1 MFQYRKKSWN
11 KKIWIAKKIGTQE
24 NDYGTEIPIYDKPVE
39 YMMNVQPLSSETDI
53 AEFGENAKQVQRAVI
68 EYKKYFGE
76 FKEFD
81 VAYLDGVSPLDNGGE
96 FVVNVKDINAERVKI
111 IDNLKV
117 ENLTTGELKC
127 YTCENANYRL
137 YPPRNQ
143 NKVILLYFERLT
155 AK

>member
-1 MFQYRKKSWN
+1 MNCHQQRQVFQYRKKSWN

-24 NDYGTEIPIYDKPVE
+24 NDYGTEIPIYDKPEE
-39 YMMNVQPLSSETDI
+39 YMMNVQPLSSEADI

-81 VAYLDGVSPLDNGGE
+81 VAYLDGVTPDGEEVNG
-96 FVVNVKDINAERVKI
+96 
-111 IDNLKV
+111 
-117 ENLTTGELKC
+117 
-127 YTCENANYRL
+127 ENANYRL

>member
-1 MFQYRKKSWN
+1 MFQYRKKEWN

-24 NDYGTEIPIYDKPVE
+24 NDYGTEIPIYDKPQE
-39 YMMNVQPLSSETDI
+39 YMMNVQPLSSEADI

-68 EYKKYFGE
+68 EYKKYFGK

-81 VAYLDGVSPLDNGGE
+81 VAYLDGVTPDEEEVNG
-96 FVVNVKDINAERVKI
+96 
-111 IDNLKV
+111 
-117 ENLTTGELKC
+117 
-127 YTCENANYRL
+127 ENANYRL

>member
-1 MFQYRKKSWN
+1 MNYHQQRQVFQYRKKEWN
-11 KKIWIAKKIGTQE
+11 KKIWIANKIGTQE
-24 NDYGTEIPIYDKPVE
+24 NDYGTEIPIYDKPEE
-39 YMMNVQPLSSETDI
+39 YMMNVQPLSSEADI

-68 EYKKYFGE
+68 EYKKYFGK

-81 VAYLDGVSPLDNGGE
+81 VAYLDGVTPDGEEVNG
-96 FVVNVKDINAERVKI
+96 
-111 IDNLKV
+111 
-117 ENLTTGELKC
+117 
-127 YTCENANYRL
+127 ENANYRL

>member
-1 MFQYRKKSWN
+1 MNYHQQRQVFQYRKKEWN

-24 NDYGTEIPIYDKPVE
+24 NDYGTEIPIYDKPEE
-39 YMMNVQPLSSETDI
+39 YMMNVQPLSSEADI

-68 EYKKYFGE
+68 EYKKYFGK

-81 VAYLDGVSPLDNGGE
+81 VAYLDGVTPDGEEVNG
-96 FVVNVKDINAERVKI
+96 
-111 IDNLKV
+111 
-117 ENLTTGELKC
+117 
-127 YTCENANYRL
+127 ENANYRL

>member
-1 MFQYRKKSWN
+1 MSQYRKKEWN

-24 NDYGTEIPIYDKPVE
+24 NDYGTEIPIYDKPQE
-39 YMMNVQPLSSETDI
+39 YMMNVQPLSSEADI
-53 AEFGENAKQVQRAVI
+53 AEFGENSKQVQRAVI
-68 EYKKYFGE
+68 KLKEYFDK

-96 FVVNVKDINAERVKI
+96 YVIDVSELDKANIKLINQ
-111 IDNLKV
+111 LKV
-117 ENLTTGELKC
+117 KNLATGKLEY
-127 YTCENANYRL
+127 YTCDNANYRL

>member
-1 MFQYRKKSWN
+1 MKKEWN

-24 NDYGTEIPIYDKPVE
+24 NDYGTEIPIYDKPQA
-39 YMMNVQPLSSETDI
+39 YMMNVQPITSEADI
-53 AEFGENAKQVQRAVI
+53 AEFGENAKQMQKAVI

-81 VAYLDGVSPLDNGGE
+81 VAYLDGVVPSESEANKSKALKVKEIDSKK
-96 FVVNVKDINAERVKI
+96 VKDVNNLPIMEI
-111 IDNLKV
+111 IKDEYFCND
-117 ENLTTGELKC
+117 
-127 YTCENANYRL
+127 ANYRL

-143 NKVILLYFERLT
+143 NKVILLYFTRIT

>member
-1 MFQYRKKSWN
+1 MFQYRKKEWN

-24 NDYGTEIPIYDKPVE
+24 NDYGTEIPIYDKPEE
-39 YMMNVQPLSSETDI
+39 YMMNVQPLSSEADI

-68 EYKKYFGE
+68 EYKKYFGK

-81 VAYLDGVSPLDNGGE
+81 VAYLDGVTPDGEEVNG
-96 FVVNVKDINAERVKI
+96 
-111 IDNLKV
+111 
-117 ENLTTGELKC
+117 
-127 YTCENANYRL
+127 ENANYRL

>member
-1 MFQYRKKSWN
+1 MFQYRKKEWN

-24 NDYGTEIPIYDKPVE
+24 NNYGTEIPIYDKPQE
-39 YMMNVQPLSSETDI
+39 YMMNVQPLSSEADI

-68 EYKKYFGE
+68 EYKKYFGK

-81 VAYLDGVSPLDNGGE
+81 VAYLDGVTPDGEEVNG
-96 FVVNVKDINAERVKI
+96 
-111 IDNLKV
+111 
-117 ENLTTGELKC
+117 
-127 YTCENANYRL
+127 ENANYRL

>member
-1 MFQYRKKSWN
+1 MNCHQQRQVFQYRKKEWN

-39 YMMNVQPLSSETDI
+39 YMMNVQPLSSEADI

-68 EYKKYFGE
+68 EYKKYFGK

-81 VAYLDGVSPLDNGGE
+81 VAYLDGVTPDGEEVNG
-96 FVVNVKDINAERVKI
+96 
-111 IDNLKV
+111 
-117 ENLTTGELKC
+117 
-127 YTCENANYRL
+127 ENANYRL

>member
-1 MFQYRKKSWN
+1 MFQYRKKEWN

-24 NDYGTEIPIYDKPVE
+24 NDYGTEIPIYDKPQE
-39 YMMNVQPLSSETDI
+39 YMMNVQPLSSEADI

-68 EYKKYFGE
+68 EYKKYFGK

-81 VAYLDGVSPLDNGGE
+81 VAYLDGVTPDGEEVNG
-96 FVVNVKDINAERVKI
+96 K
-111 IDNLKV
+111 
-117 ENLTTGELKC
+117 
-127 YTCENANYRL
+127 NANYRL

-143 NKVILLYFERLT
+143 NKVILLYFERLI

>member
-24 NDYGTEIPIYDKPVE
+24 NDYGTEIPIYDKPEV
-39 YMMNVQPLSSETDI
+39 YMMNVQPLSSEADI

-68 EYKKYFGE
+68 ECKKYFGE

-81 VAYLDGVSPLDNGGE
+81 VAYLDGVTPDEEKVNGE
-96 FVVNVKDINAERVKI
+96 D
-111 IDNLKV
+111 
-117 ENLTTGELKC
+117 
-127 YTCENANYRL
+127 ANYRL

>member
-1 MFQYRKKSWN
+1 MNCHQQRQVFQYRKKEWN

-24 NDYGTEIPIYDKPVE
+24 NDYGTEIPIYDKPEE
-39 YMMNVQPLSSETDI
+39 YMMNVQPLSSEADI

-68 EYKKYFGE
+68 ELKKYLGK

-81 VAYLDGVSPLDNGGE
+81 VAYLDSATPDGEEVNG
-96 FVVNVKDINAERVKI
+96 
-111 IDNLKV
+111 
-117 ENLTTGELKC
+117 
-127 YTCENANYRL
+127 ENANYRL

-143 NKVILLYFERLT
+143 NKVILLYFGRLT

>member
-1 MFQYRKKSWN
+1 MNYHQQRQVFQYRKREWN
-11 KKIWIAKKIGTQE
+11 KKIWIAKKIGTRE
-24 NDYGTEIPIYDKPVE
+24 NDYGTEIPIYDKPEE
-39 YMMNVQPLSSETDI
+39 YMMNVQPLSSEADI

-68 EYKKYFGE
+68 EYKKYFGK

-81 VAYLDGVSPLDNGGE
+81 VAYLDGVTPNGE
-96 FVVNVKDINAERVKI
+96 EVN
-111 IDNLKV
+111 
-117 ENLTTGELKC
+117 G
-127 YTCENANYRL
+127 ENANYRL

>member
-24 NDYGTEIPIYDKPVE
+24 NDYGTEIPIYDKPIE
-39 YMMNVQPLSSETDI
+39 YMINVQPLSSEVDI
-53 AEFGENAKQVQRAVI
+53 AEFGENSKQVQRAVI
-68 EYKKYFGE
+68 EYKKYFGK

-81 VAYLDGVSPLDNGGE
+81 VAYLDGVTPDGEEVNG
-96 FVVNVKDINAERVKI
+96 
-111 IDNLKV
+111 
-117 ENLTTGELKC
+117 
-127 YTCENANYRL
+127 ENANYRL

-143 NKVILLYFERLT
+143 NKVIILYFERLT

>member
-1 MFQYRKKSWN
+1 MFQYRKKEWN

-39 YMMNVQPLSSETDI
+39 YMMNVQPLSSEADI

-68 EYKKYFGE
+68 ENRKYFGK

-81 VAYLDGVSPLDNGGE
+81 VAYLDGVTPDEEEVNG
-96 FVVNVKDINAERVKI
+96 
-111 IDNLKV
+111 
-117 ENLTTGELKC
+117 
-127 YTCENANYRL
+127 ENANYRL

-143 NKVILLYFERLT
+143 NKVILLYFERLA

>member
-1 MFQYRKKSWN
+1 MFQYRKKEWN

-24 NDYGTEIPIYDKPVE
+24 NDYGTEIPIYDKPQE
-39 YMMNVQPLSSETDI
+39 YMMNVQPLSSEADI

-68 EYKKYFGE
+68 EYKKYFGK

-81 VAYLDGVSPLDNGGE
+81 VAYLDGVTPDGEKVNG
-96 FVVNVKDINAERVKI
+96 
-111 IDNLKV
+111 
-117 ENLTTGELKC
+117 
-127 YTCENANYRL
+127 ENANYRL

>member
-1 MFQYRKKSWN
+1 MNCHQQRQVFQYRKKSWN

-24 NDYGTEIPIYDKPVE
+24 NDYGTEIPIYDKPEE
-39 YMMNVQPLSSETDI
+39 YMMNVQPLSSEADI

-68 EYKKYFGE
+68 EYKKYFGK

-81 VAYLDGVSPLDNGGE
+81 VAYLDGVTPDGEEVNG
-96 FVVNVKDINAERVKI
+96 
-111 IDNLKV
+111 
-117 ENLTTGELKC
+117 
-127 YTCENANYRL
+127 ENANYRL

>member
-1 MFQYRKKSWN
+1 MNCHQQRQVFQYRKKEWN

-24 NDYGTEIPIYDKPVE
+24 NDYGTEIPVYDKPVE
-39 YMMNVQPLSSETDI
+39 YMMNVQPLSSEADI

-81 VAYLDGVSPLDNGGE
+81 VAYLDGATPDGEEVNG
-96 FVVNVKDINAERVKI
+96 
-111 IDNLKV
+111 
-117 ENLTTGELKC
+117 
-127 YTCENANYRL
+127 ENANYRL

-155 AK
+155 TK

>member
-1 MFQYRKKSWN
+1 MNCHQQRQVFQYRKKEWN

-24 NDYGTEIPIYDKPVE
+24 NDYGTEIPIYDKPQE
-39 YMMNVQPLSSETDI
+39 YMMNVQPLSSEADI

-68 EYKKYFGE
+68 EYKKYFGK

-81 VAYLDGVSPLDNGGE
+81 VAYLDGVTPDGEEVNG
-96 FVVNVKDINAERVKI
+96 
-111 IDNLKV
+111 
-117 ENLTTGELKC
+117 
-127 YTCENANYRL
+127 ENANYRL

>member
-1 MFQYRKKSWN
+1 MIQYRKKEWN

-24 NDYGTEIPIYDKPVE
+24 NDYGTEIPIYDEPIE
-39 YMMNVQPLSSETDI
+39 YMMNVQPLSSEADI

-68 EYKKYFGE
+68 EYKKYFGK

-81 VAYLDGVSPLDNGGE
+81 VAYLDGVTPDGEEVNG
-96 FVVNVKDINAERVKI
+96 
-111 IDNLKV
+111 
-117 ENLTTGELKC
+117 
-127 YTCENANYRL
+127 ENANYRL